1 VFDVR
6 VKLTLKLK
14 GFNMAKAYLNFSQ
27 NFGPAAV
34 AAHRKLF
41 VQFHNND
48 LDPWQQASFLAES
61 VGPPLKRETVD
72 GVISDLSMFSGGR
85 GCVTYI
91 VSTFINIIT
100 LNNRLLDRGVLT

>member
-1 VFDVR
+1 MFDVR

-14 GFNMAKAYLNFSQ
+14 GLNMAKAYLNFSQ

-61 VGPPLKRETVD
+61 VGPPL
-72 GVISDLSMFSGGR
+72 
-85 GCVTYI
+85 TYI